1 MLQVAD
7 VCVEALLQPG
17 AQNKVVEIV
26 ASASAAKLPVDQ
38 WFANV

>member
-1 MLQVAD
+1 MLQVAG
-7 VCVEALLQPG
+7 VCVQALLQSE

-26 ASASAAKLPVDQ
+26 ASASAAKLPVDR